1 MSWSTET
8 EFDVTKR
15 LLKRAKQYDRQFQTA
30 SELLSVAVKGAM
42 PWAASVVRGRHVP
55 VSVLETLC
63 AQLLT
68 IVLASEADDSEP
80 RQ

>member
-30 SELLSVAVKGAM
+30 PELPKPPKASRLSRQQRA
-42 PWAASVVRGRHVP
+42 VRGQHVP

-80 RQ
+80 QQ